1 MWVNMGPM
9 RALYALVLVL
19 GLSACGG
26 EETVGPAQVNASD
39 PVDFIA
45 ETWAG
50 WTDRERA
57 ETCSDFRKAPA
68 ETAKKMFPS
77 EWGMP
82 PQQVQAMLTS
92 ECPKRPDFSAVPASP
107 EVVQGL
113 VAVTGKAYGTPDEKW
128 AFAFVDICTEAA
140 ELEGDDVEAFW
151 ARQTEDDVFG
161 GVRLEVSRGVTTYL
175 KATFCPAVVEG

>member
-26 EETVGPAQVNASD
+26 EDTVGPAQVNASD

-57 ETCSDFRKAPA
+57 ETCAEFRTAPA
-68 ETAKKMFPS
+68 KTAEGIFPT

-82 PQQVQAMLTS
+82 PKQVQAMLTA
-92 ECPKRPDFSAVPASP
+92 ECPKQPDFSAVPASP

-113 VAVTGKAYGTPDEKW
+113 VQAAGKEYGTPDEKW
-128 AFAFVDICTEAA
+128 AFAFVDVCMKAA
-140 ELEGDDVEAFW
+140 ELEGEELASFW
-151 ARQTEDDVFG
+151 TTQTEDDVFG
-161 GVRLEVSRGVTTYL
+161 GVQLEVSRGVTTYL
-175 KATFCPAVVEG
+175 KSTFCPAVV